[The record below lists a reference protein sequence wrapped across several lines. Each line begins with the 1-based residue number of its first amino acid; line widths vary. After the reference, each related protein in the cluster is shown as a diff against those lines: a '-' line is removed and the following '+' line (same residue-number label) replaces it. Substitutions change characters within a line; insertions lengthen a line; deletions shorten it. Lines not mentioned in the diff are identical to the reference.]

1 MLNQFF
7 QLVIN
12 NPKRT
17 LVTVFAITIFLSL
30 FIPHLKIDFSIEHL
44 FSQNDPNVEKYFSFR
59 ETFGR
64 EDNVITLIYKPHDV
78 YDKNLYI
85 YQ

>member
-17 LVTVFAITIFLSL
+17 LIAVLSITVLLSL
-30 FIPHLKIDFSIEHL
+30 FIPNLKIDFSIEHL
-44 FSQNDPNVEKYFSFR
+44 FSQNDENVEKYFSFR

-64 EDNVITLIYKPHDV
+64 EDNGSTLFYKQHNV
-78 YDKNLYI
+78 YE
-85 YQ
+85 